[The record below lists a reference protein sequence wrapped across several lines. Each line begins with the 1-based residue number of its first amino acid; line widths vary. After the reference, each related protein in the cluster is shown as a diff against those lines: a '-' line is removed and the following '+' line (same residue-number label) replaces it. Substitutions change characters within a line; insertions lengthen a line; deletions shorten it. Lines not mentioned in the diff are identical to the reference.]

1 MMVPL
6 LFKSGSL
13 GRLFV
18 TRRYTG
24 IEEPLEFQLIY
35 SNDKIGKF
43 NRSIPYCL
51 LRIQYI
57 SVFKTI

>member
-1 MMVPL
+1 MYENWATYWTVNVMVPL

-35 SNDKIGKF
+35 SNDKIGNLIEVF
-43 NRSIPYCL
+43 
-51 LRIQYI
+51 RIVY
-57 SVFKTI
+57 